1 MKRDERNNP
10 DAGKNPPG
18 EKRIPVMQEDLHVG
32 VRKVNTGT
40 LRAIKMVHEEDLIV
54 SGPVVSDELQI
65 ERVTLNQYI
74 DESPPAIRHEGDT
87 MIIPVV
93 EEEVVVTTRLK
104 LVEEVR
110 ITRRA
115 VERTIERPVTLRTEE
130 VVVKRS
136 GSEA

>member
-10 DAGKNPPG
+10 DGGGSPSG
-18 EKRIPVMQEDLHVG
+18 EQRIPVLHEDLHVG

-40 LRAIKMVHEEDLIV
+40 VRATKIVHEEDLIV

-93 EEEVVVTTRLK
+93 EEEVIVTTRLK

-115 VERTIERPVTLRTEE
+115 VERTIERPVTVRTEE
-130 VVVKRS
+130 VVVER
-136 GSEA
+136 GPEA